1 MKTISGTVPAE
12 TIGLCP
18 SGLSQ
23 QTADY
28 LIYPVL
34 TNIGFQKTINQPVRN
49 SLIQQS
55 NSGCEERVH
64 RG

>member
-1 MKTISGTVPAE
+1 MNTISGTVPAE

-28 LIYPVL
+28 LNYPVL
-34 TNIGFQKTINQPVRN
+34 TN
-49 SLIQQS
+49 
-55 NSGCEERVH
+55 VH
-64 RG
+64 LLGHSIT